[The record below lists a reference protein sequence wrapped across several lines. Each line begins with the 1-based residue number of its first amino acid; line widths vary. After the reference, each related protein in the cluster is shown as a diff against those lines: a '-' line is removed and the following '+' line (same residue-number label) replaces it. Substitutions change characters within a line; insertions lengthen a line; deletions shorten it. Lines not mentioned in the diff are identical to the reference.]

1 MKILLTQI
9 MYEKKCICT
18 AAVEHDRDPEIHD
31 QQYYDREVF
40 TNPGQLRK
48 DCQGSESRDG
58 RSV

>member
-1 MKILLTQI
+1 M
-9 MYEKKCICT
+9 